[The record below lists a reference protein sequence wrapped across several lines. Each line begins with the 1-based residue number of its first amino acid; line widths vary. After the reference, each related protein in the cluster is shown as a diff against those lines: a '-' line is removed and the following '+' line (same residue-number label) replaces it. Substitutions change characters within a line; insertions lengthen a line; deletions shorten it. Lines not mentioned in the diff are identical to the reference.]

1 MIKSVQNDSEKIF
14 EFSRQKFEILLYFLG
29 ETYECIREDKG
40 FKYVSEQVSHHP
52 PVSVCHATSEKWSWW
67 QDFRVKTKFWGKSME
82 FQPEGVINLMLVLP
96 DGTKEYYTWNKVKK
110 VTSIASLFF
119 FKL

>member
-1 MIKSVQNDSEKIF
+1 MILKKIF
-14 EFSRQKFEILLYFLG
+14 EFSRQKFEIFLYFLG

-110 VTSIASLFF
+110 
-119 FKL
+119 